1 LKKFLTDLDE
11 YQKENYEEA
20 LTKCFMN
27 MDEKVSHEQYSQDMG
42 TTICVVLITDT
53 KIYCANSGDSRG
65 VLCNS
70 ATAHPLS
77 FDHKP
82 YNELEKMRIQAANH
96 YVEMDR
102 VDGSLAL
109 SRAIGD
115 FNFKDQ
121 T

>member
-1 LKKFLTDLDE
+1 MT
-11 YQKENYEEA
+11 
-20 LTKCFMN
+20 
-27 MDEKVSHEQYSQDMG
+27 MDEKVSHEDYSIDMG

-70 ATAHPLS
+70 KTAHPLS

-82 YNELEKMRIQAANH
+82 YNEKERQRIQAANH

-121 T
+121 G

>member
-1 LKKFLTDLDE
+1 MKKFLTDLDE
-11 YQKENYEEA
+11 YQKENYVEA

-27 MDEKVSHEQYSQDMG
+27 MDEKVSKEDYSQDMG

-70 ATAHPLS
+70 ATAIPLS

-82 YNELEKMRIQAANH
+82 YNEVEKMRIQAANH

>member
-1 LKKFLTDLDE
+1 
-11 YQKENYEEA
+11 
-20 LTKCFMN
+20 
-27 MDEKVSHEQYSQDMG
+27 MG
-42 TTICVVLITDT
+42 TTICVVLITDK

-65 VLCNS
+65 VLSNS
-70 ATAHPLS
+70 TKAHPLS

-82 YNELEKMRIQAANH
+82 YNDIEKQRIQAANH

-121 T
+121 N